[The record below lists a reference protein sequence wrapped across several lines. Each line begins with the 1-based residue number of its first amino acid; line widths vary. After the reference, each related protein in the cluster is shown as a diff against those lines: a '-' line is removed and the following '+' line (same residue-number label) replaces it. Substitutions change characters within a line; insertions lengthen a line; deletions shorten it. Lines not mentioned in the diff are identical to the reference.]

1 MMFKKYVQFVEF
13 DSRREEHV
21 TRTYY
26 EQDEVIAEI
35 SDLQH
40 KYDILEDKYKTL
52 SENYNE
58 LLRHKL
64 SMNEGYWKKKCIE
77 LMNTIKSI
85 EENL

>member
-1 MMFKKYVQFVEF
+1 MFKKYVEFVEF
-13 DSRREEHV
+13 DGRKEAHV

-26 EQDEVIAEI
+26 EHEEVMAVI

-40 KYDILEDKYKTL
+40 KNEVLEDKYKTL
-52 SENYNE
+52 SDNYSE
-58 LLRHKL
+58 LLRQKL

-77 LMNTIKSI
+77 LMNTIKSF

>member
-1 MMFKKYVQFVEF
+1 MFKKYVQLVEF